1 MKRQKNLPGL
11 IPHTHFAEIHNY
23 GSKRGRRRVRVPKAR
38 IKTVP
43 LEFSEVGTQVSE
55 VQKWFEAGI
64 THNVGKIIFTIL
76 PIQTAA
82 ETQAFVL

>member
-1 MKRQKNLPGL
+1 M
-11 IPHTHFAEIHNY
+11 
-23 GSKRGRRRVRVPKAR
+23 PKAR

-82 ETQAFVL
+82 EPQAFVL